1 MSEKFIIKMIM
12 VYVKC
17 VMRNHLIKSVLNDM
31 TEKFMIEM
39 VKHVISVIRKYM
51 IKSLLIDMNEKFR
64 I

>member
-1 MSEKFIIKMIM
+1 
-12 VYVKC
+12 
-17 VMRNHLIKSVLNDM
+17 MRNHLIKSVLNDM